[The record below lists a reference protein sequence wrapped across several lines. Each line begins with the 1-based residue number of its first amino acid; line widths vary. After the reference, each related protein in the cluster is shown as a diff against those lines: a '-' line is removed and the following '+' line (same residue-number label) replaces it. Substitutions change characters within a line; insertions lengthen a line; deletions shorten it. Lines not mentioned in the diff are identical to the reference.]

1 MAVLP
6 YSRVVDITLTRQD
19 SFATAAGFSVIMIVQ
34 TVAIAGKVDA
44 TVRSRTYSSM
54 TEVAVDFNASTE
66 AYKAANAAFSQNPR
80 PRQIKI
86 AYRNTASAIASEL
99 DAIHAYDPNYYWIC
113 FTAEIR
119 DTADQRAAADWA
131 QSNTVLMGLET
142 ADVDTEN
149 STTLPAA
156 SLAEYLESV
165 SYDRAFA
172 FYHPIA
178 GEYPVPALFGY
189 CATRDLDQGNLVA
202 AQRGS
207 LNSGNAYTAKFKRLV
222 GISALDKSSA
232 VVQAA
237 TGFIPGL
244 GIDKAQGHSANVYV
258 NIGGLD
264 MVVEGNVASG
274 AFIDEIHAGDWIVAR
289 TREALLSAL
298 ANNPRVPFTNPGVG
312 VLTNAV
318 DGVMRRAFAAG
329 IIAADVNEEG
339 GVSPEYAIRV
349 DRVENLSASQ
359 RRNRIAP
366 TIQVDFRYAGAM
378 HYASANFIMRF

>member
-1 MAVLP
+1 MADLGN
-6 YSRVVDITLTRQD
+6 
-19 SFATAAGFSVIMIVQ
+19 TAV
-34 TVAIAGKVDA
+34 
-44 TVRSRTYSSM
+44 
-54 TEVAVDFNASTE
+54 
-66 AYKAANAAFSQNPR
+66 FSQTDNSNKSGTMPSWDGDAAPSTMDNAGR
-80 PRQIKI
+80 ALQGAVTREWTW
-86 AYRNTASAIASEL
+86 RNFTTTTA
-99 DAIHAYDPNYYWIC
+99 
-113 FTAEIR
+113 
-119 DTADQRAAADWA
+119 
-131 QSNTVLMGLET
+131 
-142 ADVDTEN
+142 
-149 STTLPAA
+149 
-156 SLAEYLESV
+156 
-165 SYDRAFA
+165 
-172 FYHPIA
+172 
-178 GEYPVPALFGY
+178 
-189 CATRDLDQGNLVA
+189 
-202 AQRGS
+202 
-207 LNSGNAYTAKFKRLV
+207 NSGNAYTAKFKRLV